1 MITYTKVKLKKHSVK
16 SVLLTVTLS
25 LIAFP
30 VVGSAQ
36 SGSVQPTPS
45 SLNEVVVTA
54 SRIETSQAQV
64 ANSITV
70 VSQEDLKNNQ
80 YRNVLEALRTVPGV
94 DIVQSGPA
102 GGNASAFLRGANSE
116 HTLVLLDGI
125 ELNNPASTNRSF
137 NLANLTLDNI
147 ERIEIL
153 RGPQS
158 TLYGSDALGGVINII
173 TKRAESGTT
182 AYLSSEAGSYNTFNQ
197 NAGASYG
204 SEEIKVSVGIVR
216 QDTGGI
222 SAANA
227 KNGNQEQDGY
237 ENTSLTGNLLYA
249 PVKELDLSLISR
261 FSRAGTQLDNQG
273 GTKGDDLNRRL
284 ANDEVFLASGLK
296 THLLDDRLS
305 QAITLS
311 YTRHDLS
318 DDNDP
323 DELNPLDLLRSGYQ
337 GDLFKIDAN
346 NLWKP
351 TDWISVVIGAQT
363 ERERASSTFRSDG
376 AFGPFEDNLS
386 GTSART
392 NGIYTEARLNYGEF
406 ASFDAGIRVD
416 DHSVFGSA
424 ATYRLAPALYLESG
438 TKVRGTVGNGFKAPS
453 LVQLYSSF
461 GNRDLDAE
469 RSVGWDVG
477 IDQEVCGDEL
487 LLSGT
492 FFRNNFDNLITFNS
506 STFVLE
512 NIAESYSQ
520 GFEFSGKWNPHK
532 TTSLTAS
539 YTYTDT
545 EDQQTGASLLRRPQ
559 NKGALLAQYRPFE
572 GVEVFA
578 RWSVFGGRF
587 DNDFS
592 GSSPGRVRLGAY
604 SLFDLG
610 GSYDITDHVQ
620 FFTRIENLFDKEYE
634 NVLGYGTYGAA
645 AFGGLRIA
653 L

>member
-222 SAANA
+222 SP
-227 KNGNQEQDGY
+227 
-237 ENTSLTGNLLYA
+237 S
-249 PVKELDLSLISR
+249 
-261 FSRAGTQLDNQG
+261 F
-273 GTKGDDLNRRL
+273 
-284 ANDEVFLASGLK
+284 
-296 THLLDDRLS
+296 
-305 QAITLS
+305 
-311 YTRHDLS
+311 
-318 DDNDP
+318 
-323 DELNPLDLLRSGYQ
+323 
-337 GDLFKIDAN
+337 
-346 NLWKP
+346 
-351 TDWISVVIGAQT
+351 
-363 ERERASSTFRSDG
+363 RASPG
-376 AFGPFEDNLS
+376 QV
-386 GTSART
+386 
-392 NGIYTEARLNYGEF
+392 LN
-406 ASFDAGIRVD
+406 
-416 DHSVFGSA
+416 
-424 ATYRLAPALYLESG
+424 
-438 TKVRGTVGNGFKAPS
+438 
-453 LVQLYSSF
+453 
-461 GNRDLDAE
+461 
-469 RSVGWDVG
+469 
-477 IDQEVCGDEL
+477 
-487 LLSGT
+487 
-492 FFRNNFDNLITFNS
+492 
-506 STFVLE
+506 
-512 NIAESYSQ
+512 
-520 GFEFSGKWNPHK
+520 
-532 TTSLTAS
+532 
-539 YTYTDT
+539 
-545 EDQQTGASLLRRPQ
+545 
-559 NKGALLAQYRPFE
+559 
-572 GVEVFA
+572 
-578 RWSVFGGRF
+578 
-587 DNDFS
+587 
-592 GSSPGRVRLGAY
+592 
-604 SLFDLG
+604 
-610 GSYDITDHVQ
+610 
-620 FFTRIENLFDKEYE
+620 
-634 NVLGYGTYGAA
+634 
-645 AFGGLRIA
+645 
-653 L
+653 